1 MNDSSRLLILLLLLS
16 ALIMTGIGCGADEPS
31 PFADD
36 ATAFVGATLW
46 DGTGSAA
53 LENAALVVQNGRV
66 ETTIDLDEQALPEE
80 LNTVDLSGQYVIPG
94 LINAHGHVGIADGLE
109 TGPEVH
115 SEENV
120 RDQLRRYAHYGVT
133 TVVSLGDEPEEAFVV
148 RDTQNPTDPQKARVR
163 LAGPVLDPD
172 TEDEAGEQV
181 AELAEWDPDW
191 AKIRVDDFLGQAEKM
206 PESVYAAVI
215 EAAHE
220 HDLPLAAHIVEL
232 EDAKGVLEHNADL
245 IAHSVRDEPV
255 DDELIR
261 RMEERDVCLTP
272 TLAREVSTY
281 IYAERPDFFDDPFFR
296 EHADEEVL
304 DALQDPEVQAQFTG
318 EAAEYYREALPLA
331 KDNMVALHEAGI
343 DIAMGTD
350 SGPPARFQGYF
361 EHKEMAMMQEAGLNP
376 VPILESAT
384 RVAADCMGL
393 DRVGTLEPGHWAD
406 FLVLDADPLEDI
418 ENLRELETVYLAGE
432 QFE

>member
-1 MNDSSRLLILLLLLS
+1 MTRRAPYLLLLL
-16 ALIMTGIGCGADEPS
+16 ALAMVFTGCNGEEPS

-46 DGTGSAA
+46 DGTGWGPI
-53 LENAALVVQNGRV
+53 ENAALVVQNGRV
-66 ETTIDLDEQALPEE
+66 ETTIDLDEQALPEG

-94 LINAHGHVGIADGLE
+94 LINAHGHVGIADGLN

-120 RDQLRRYAHYGVT
+120 RDQLRLYAQYGVT
-133 TVVSLGDEPEEAFVV
+133 TVVSLGDEPEEAFAV
-148 RDTQNPTDPQKARVR
+148 RDAMEADNPKKARVR

-172 TEDEAGEQV
+172 TEDEAREQV
-181 AELAEWDPDW
+181 AQLAERDPDW

-255 DDELIR
+255 DDALIAL
-261 RMEERDVCLTP
+261 MDEGDVCFTP
-272 TLAREVSTY
+272 TLTREVSTY
-281 IYAERPDFFDDPFFR
+281 TYAERPDFFDDPFFR
-296 EHADEEVL
+296 AHADEDVL
-304 DALQDPEVQAQFTG
+304 DQLQEPEVQEQYTG
-318 EAAEYYREALPLA
+318 EAADYYREALPLA
-331 KDNMVALHEAGI
+331 KDNMVELHEAGV

-361 EHKEMAMMQEAGLNP
+361 EHKEMAMMQDAGLNP
-376 VPILESAT
+376 VTILESAT
-384 RVAADCMGL
+384 RVSADCMGL
-393 DRVGTLEPGHWAD
+393 DRVGTLDLGHWAD
-406 FLVLDADPLEDI
+406 FLVLDANPLEDI
-418 ENLRELETVYLAGE
+418 ENLRGIEAVYLAGE
-432 QFE
+432 RFE